1 MGNLYNKIFELC
13 EVRGISTYRLCKD
26 IGIRGSVLSD
36 LKTGRK
42 QGLSAKTLTAIS
54 GYFHVTTDFLL
65 GTEALTGEK
74 KELAESGEFISPEKQ
89 QLMSLIDTLSDE
101 QCRRLA
107 GIIEEA
113 KKLL

>member
-1 MGNLYNKIFELC
+1 MDTLYNRIQSAC
-13 EVRGISTYRLCKD
+13 ERSSITVSAMCLAIGMSKSTM
-26 IGIRGSVLSD
+26 SD
-36 LKTGRK
+36 LKAGRK
-42 QGLSAKTLTAIS
+42 KSLSSDTIVRMASFLNIS
-54 GYFHVTTDFLL
+54 ADELL
-65 GTEALTGEK
+65 FGEK
-74 KELAESGEFISPEKQ
+74 KELAENSEFISPEKQ